1 MQAPSPRA
9 GTDYHRGCVPGIGW
23 TPDMP
28 GTAERSR
35 QTGIA
40 HGPANEFQLLWRGSM
55 QPLKRNL
62 LSVALA
68 SATLMLANGAHAQS
82 ADQNQ
87 AQAEDIDEIKVVGI
101 RRSIEESTDTKR
113 ESTSIVEAISAE
125 DIGKLPDTSIADSLA
140 RLPGL
145 TAQRFGGRPQ
155 EINIRGFAGDFST
168 TTLNGREQVS
178 LGNNRGV
185 EFDQYPSELVS
196 QVLVYKTVDAQ
207 LVGQGLSGTV
217 DLKTVR
223 PLAFGKRAFAA
234 NVRGDMNKVG
244 DEKENGYRYSFSY
257 IDQFAD
263 NTVGI
268 ALGYAHLNNPG
279 QAKQF
284 GDAWGYDG
292 GGLFG
297 GGKLYDL
304 ADDNE
309 RDGLMGV
316 LEFRP
321 NENYHTVLDIFY
333 SQFDRE
339 QQKRGMEFAG
349 AFGGTIVPGS
359 TPTNASFTGINP
371 VIRNDFNAT
380 YDDLFAIG
388 WKHELSLGEYWTATA
403 DIGYSDA
410 KRKERI
416 LETYAGID
424 PALARD
430 TLNVVFDPE
439 GFFRHDFGYD
449 YGDANILRLGDAGG
463 WGQDGYIKD
472 FEVNDSLTS
481 FRLDFERR
489 FDDGWFSSIE
499 FGANLT
505 DRTKSRGSNEAFL
518 DLTGCLAGV
527 SPSCPDG
534 ISQPIPTDL
543 RTSSAFNAYGV
554 GSIFGYD
561 AMRAYQTLY
570 TRRGNVNGDIS
581 NKNWEVNEQV
591 TTAYVQANINT
602 EIGSIPVKGNIGFQA
617 VGVDQSSRGQETF
630 PGNGAGNTI
639 EDGISYTDFLPSL
652 NLSFDLPWDQIV
664 RVGAGRQVA
673 RPRMDD
679 LRANN
684 NIGVDRTRAF
694 NPITGA
700 PNTIDPVTGLLVPW
714 WTRDGGN
721 PKLKPWEANAYDVS
735 YEKYFGGNKGYVS
748 LAYFYKDLRTYIYN
762 QATLFDI
769 NDTSLTPAD
778 YPANPPPNSVGV
790 FNRPANGE
798 GGTIKGYEFAVSVPL
813 DVLWEP
819 LMGFGIQ
826 ANYSD
831 TKSSVQPLGPSSPSE
846 PMPGLSKY
854 VSNITAYYE
863 RFGFS
868 ARVSQRHRSAFVGE
882 VQGFGGDRTRRTFE
896 GETVTDVQLGYT
908 FQSGPLE
915 NLGILLQV
923 NNLEN
928 EPFRSSF
935 NGNNAQPRE
944 YFEYG
949 RTYLFGVNYRF

>member
-1 MQAPSPRA
+1 
-9 GTDYHRGCVPGIGW
+9 
-23 TPDMP
+23 
-28 GTAERSR
+28 
-35 QTGIA
+35 
-40 HGPANEFQLLWRGSM
+40 M

-62 LSVALA
+62 LSMALA
-68 SATLMLANGAHAQS
+68 SATLMLANAAYAQS
-82 ADQNQ
+82 AEQSQPQPEAGDLD
-87 AQAEDIDEIKVVGI
+87 AIEVVGI
-101 RRSIEESTDTKR
+101 RRSIQESIDAKQA
-113 ESTSIVEAISAE
+113 SNSIVEAISAE
-125 DIGKLPDTSIADSLA
+125 DIGKLPDTSIADSIA

-155 EINIRGFAGDFST
+155 EVNIRGFAGDFST

-196 QVLVYKTVDAQ
+196 QVLVYKTPDAQ
-207 LVGQGLSGTV
+207 LIGQGLSGTV

-223 PLAFGKRAFAA
+223 PLAYGKRAFAA
-234 NVRGDMNKVG
+234 NIRGDQNKVG

-284 GDAWGYDG
+284 GDTWGYDG
-292 GGLFG
+292 GGIYG

-304 ADDNE
+304 ENDNE
-309 RDGLMGV
+309 RDGLMAV
-316 LEFRP
+316 LEFAP
-321 NENYHTVLDIFY
+321 NDDYRMVLDVFY

-339 QQKRGMEFAG
+339 EQKRGMEFAA
-349 AFGGTIVPGS
+349 AFGGTPVAGN
-359 TPTNASFTGINP
+359 TPAQASFTNINP

-388 WKHELSLGEYWTATA
+388 WKHELSLSPNWTASA
-403 DIGYSDA
+403 DISYSDA
-410 KRKERI
+410 TREERI
-416 LETYAGID
+416 LETYSGVA

-430 TLNVVFDPE
+430 TLTVTRNSDGYFD
-439 GFFRHDFGYD
+439 HDFGYD
-449 YGDANILRLGDAGG
+449 YGDPSILRLGDPGG

-472 FEVNDSLTS
+472 FEVKDSLTS
-481 FRLDFERR
+481 LRLDFERT
-489 FDDGWFSSIE
+489 FDDGWFSSVE

-505 DRTKSRGSNEAFL
+505 DRTKSRASNEAFL
-518 DLTGCLAGV
+518 DLTACLGGV

-534 ISQPIPTDL
+534 VSAPIPTSL
-543 RTSSAFNAYGV
+543 ASNSAYNAYGV
-554 GSIFGYD
+554 SSIYGYD
-561 AMRAYQTLY
+561 ALRALNTQY
-570 TRRGNVNGDIS
+570 TRRGNANPDIT

-591 TTAYVQANINT
+591 TTVFFQANINT
-602 EIGSIPVKGNIGFQA
+602 DLGPVPLKGNIGIQA
-617 VGVDQSSRGQETF
+617 VSVDQSSTGSESF
-630 PGNGAGNTI
+630 EGNPLGREV
-639 EDGISYTDFLPSL
+639 EDGLNYTDFLPSL
-652 NLSFDLPWDQIV
+652 NLSFGLPWDQFI
-664 RVGAGRQVA
+664 RVGAGKQVA

-679 LRANN
+679 MRANN
-684 NIGVDRTRAF
+684 NISVDRNRAT

-700 PNTIDPVTGLLVPW
+700 PNPVDPITGTRTPW
-714 WTRDGGN
+714 WTRNGGN
-721 PKLKPWEANAYDVS
+721 AQLKPWEANAYDVS
-735 YEKYFGGNKGYVS
+735 YEKYFGGNK
-748 LAYFYKDLRTYIYN
+748 AYFSAAYFFKDLKSYIYN
-762 QATLFDI
+762 ENTLFNI
-769 NDTSLTPAD
+769 NDTVVTPAD
-778 YPANPPPNSVGV
+778 YPANPPPNPVGV
-790 FNRPANGE
+790 YNRPVNGE
-798 GGTIKGYEFAVSVPL
+798 GGTVKGYELAVSLPL

-819 LMGFGIQ
+819 LLGFGIQ

-831 TKSSVQPLGPSSPSE
+831 TTSSVQPLGPSSPNE
-846 PMPGLSKY
+846 PLPGLSKY

-868 ARVSQRHRSAFVGE
+868 TRVSQRHRSQFVGE

-896 GETVTDVQLGYT
+896 GETVTDVQMGYT
-908 FQSGPLE
+908 FQSGPMK
-915 NLGILLQV
+915 NLSILLQV

-935 NGNNAQPRE
+935 DGDNTRPRE

-949 RTYLFGVNYRF
+949 RTYLFGLNYRY

>member
-1 MQAPSPRA
+1 
-9 GTDYHRGCVPGIGW
+9 
-23 TPDMP
+23 
-28 GTAERSR
+28 
-35 QTGIA
+35 
-40 HGPANEFQLLWRGSM
+40 M

-68 SATLMLANGAHAQS
+68 SATLMLANGAYAQS
-82 ADQNQ
+82 AEQPQDQTSED
-87 AQAEDIDEIKVVGI
+87 AQDLDTIQVVGI
-101 RRSIEESTDTKR
+101 RGSIEASTEAKR

-155 EINIRGFAGDFST
+155 EVNIRGFAGDFST

-196 QVLVYKTVDAQ
+196 QVLVYKTPDAQ

-234 NVRGDMNKVG
+234 NLRGDQNRIG
-244 DEKENGYRYSFSY
+244 DEKENGYRASVSY

-268 ALGYAHLNNPG
+268 ALGYARLNNPG
-279 QAKQF
+279 QSKQF
-284 GDAWGYDG
+284 GDTWGYDG
-292 GGLFG
+292 NGIYG

-304 ADDNE
+304 ENDNE
-309 RDGLMGV
+309 RDGFMGV
-316 LEFRP
+316 LEFAP
-321 NENYHTVLDIFY
+321 NDTYRTIIDVFY

-339 QQKRGMEFAG
+339 EQKRGMEFAA
-349 AFGGTIVPGS
+349 AFGGTPLPGN
-359 TPTNASFTGINP
+359 TPARASFTGINP

-388 WKHELSLGEYWTATA
+388 WKHELQLSQNWKATA
-403 DIGYSDA
+403 DISYSDA
-410 KRKERI
+410 TREERI
-416 LETYAGID
+416 LETYAGVG
-424 PALARD
+424 PGRPRD
-430 TLNVVFDPE
+430 SLTVTRNSDGYFDH
-439 GFFRHDFGYD
+439 RFGYD
-449 YGDANILRLGDAGG
+449 YGDANILRLGDPGG

-472 FEVNDSLTS
+472 LEVKDSLTS
-481 FRLDFERR
+481 LRFDFERS
-489 FDDGWFSSIE
+489 FDQGWFSSVE

-505 DRTKSRGSNEAFL
+505 DRTKSRASNESFL
-518 DLTGCLAGV
+518 DLTACLTGINPA
-527 SPSCPDG
+527 CPDG
-534 ISQPIPTDL
+534 VSQPMPTNL
-543 RTSSAFNAYGV
+543 ATTSRYNAYGV
-554 GSIFGYD
+554 PSIYGYD
-561 AMRAYQTLY
+561 ALAAFNSLY
-570 TRRGNVNGDIS
+570 TRRSNANPDIT
-581 NKNWEVNEQV
+581 NKNWQVDEQV
-591 TTAYVQANINT
+591 TTAYFQANINT
-602 EIGSIPVKGNIGFQA
+602 DIGSIGVKGNIGIQA
-617 VGVDQSSRGQETF
+617 VSVEQSSTGNETF
-630 PGNGAGNTI
+630 EGNPLGREITRGAN
-639 EDGISYTDFLPSL
+639 YTDFLPSL
-652 NLSFDLPWDQIV
+652 NLSFSLPWEQVV
-664 RVGAGRQVA
+664 RLGAAKQVA

-679 LRANN
+679 LRTNG
-684 NIGVDRTRAF
+684 NITVNRSRAT

-700 PNTIDPVTGLLVPW
+700 PNPIDPVTGLRVAW
-714 WTRDGGN
+714 WQRDGGN
-721 PKLKPWEANAYDVS
+721 AELEPWEANAYDIS
-735 YEKYFGGNKGYVS
+735 YEKYFGDGKAYVS
-748 LAYFYKDLRTYIYN
+748 AAYFFKDLKTYIYN
-762 QATLFDI
+762 ENTLFNI
-769 NDTSLTPAD
+769 NDTVVTPAD
-778 YPANPPPNSVGV
+778 YPANPPPNPVGV
-790 FNRPANGE
+790 YSRPANGK
-798 GGTIKGYEFAVSVPL
+798 GGTVKGYELAVSVPL

-831 TKSSVQPLGPSSPSE
+831 TSSSVQPLGPSSPNE
-846 PMPGLSKY
+846 PLPGLSKY

-868 ARVSQRHRSAFVGE
+868 ARVSQRHRSQFVGE

-896 GETVTDVQLGYT
+896 GETVTDLQLGYT
-908 FQSGPLE
+908 IQSGMLK
-915 NLGILLQV
+915 NLGFLLQV

-935 NGNNAQPRE
+935 NGDNNRPRE

-949 RTYLFGVNYRF
+949 RTYLFGVNWRY